1 MRLIVRQGDRVI
13 NEFRFDAGP
22 VRIGRHVASHVCL
35 PDKSVSK
42 QHAVLYCVED
52 AQWVAEDLD
61 SANKTYLNNKPIHK
75 AKIKT
80 GDILRICDFNIEV
93 NFNEV
98 AAEQEVAPVEKP
110 APVQTTEVKSAVA
123 TTVAGKSISGLTA
136 AGQTAAG
143 QTAAGKTV
151 AGKPAADK
159 SGETRRA
166 SSLLARDAQIIARK
180 PGAEKP
186 APIRF
191 QGERAA
197 DFLKSITQISRA
209 ENIDGVLSA
218 LLEIIPKQFKTYQIW
233 CTLRASTDG
242 PMTVNTGIGRDGKP
256 IDFNALKIKEKVE
269 EAMANGEFLLFVF
282 SRDPNQEDRTSVRSV
297 LIAPVVSA
305 AGCFGAVY
313 VNNNFLDDHYNLGD
327 LDYLMLLTMHAAT
340 VLERFKTS

>member
-1 MRLIVRQGDRVI
+1 LRLIVRQGDRVI

-42 QHAVLYCVED
+42 QHAVIYCVED
-52 AQWVAEDLD
+52 AQWIAEDLD

-80 GDILRICDFNIEV
+80 GDILRICDYNIEV

-98 AAEQEVAPVEKP
+98 VVEQKPVI
-110 APVQTTEVKSAVA
+110 TEN
-123 TTVAGKSISGLTA
+123 TVAKSPAATAAGKTMAGQTA
-136 AGQTAAG
+136 AGQIAAG

-151 AGKPAADK
+151 TGKPVADV
-159 SGETRRA
+159 SGETRKGTL
-166 SSLLARDAQIIARK
+166 LLARDAQIIARK

-186 APIRF
+186 SPIRF
-191 QGERAA
+191 PGERAA

-209 ENIDGVLSA
+209 ENIDAVLA
-218 LLEIIPKQFKTYQIW
+218 ILLEILPKQFKSYQLW
-233 CTLRASTDG
+233 CALRTSTDG

-256 IDFNALKIKEKVE
+256 IDFNVLKIKEKID
-269 EAMANGEFLLFVF
+269 EAIADGEFLLFVF

-297 LIAPVVSA
+297 LIAPVISA
-305 AGCFGAVY
+305 AGCFGAIY
-313 VNNNFLDDHYNLGD
+313 INNCFLDDHYNLGD
-327 LDYLMLLTMHAAT
+327 LDYLMMLMMHTAT
-340 VLERFKTS
+340 VLERFK

>member
-1 MRLIVRQGDRVI
+1 LRLVVRQGDRVI

-42 QHAVLYCVED
+42 QHAVIYCVED
-52 AQWVAEDLD
+52 AQWMAEDLD

-75 AKIKT
+75 AKIKA
-80 GDILRICDFNIEV
+80 GDILRICDYNIEV
-93 NFNEV
+93 SFNEIAV
-98 AAEQEVAPVEKP
+98 EQKPAPAEKP
-110 APVQTTEVKSAVA
+110 APVQTAEVKSSAA
-123 TTVAGKSISGLTA
+123 TTV
-136 AGQTAAG
+136 
-143 QTAAGKTV
+143 AGKTV
-151 AGKPAADK
+151 AGKPAKDK

-166 SSLLARDAQIIARK
+166 SALLARDAQIIARR

-209 ENIDGVLSA
+209 ENIDGLLTT
-218 LLEIIPKQFKTYQIW
+218 LLEIIPKQFKAYQIW
-233 CTLRASTDG
+233 CTLRTATDG
-242 PMTVNTGIGRDGKP
+242 PMTANSGIGRDGKP
-256 IDFNALKIKEKVE
+256 VDFNTLKINEKID
-269 EAMANGEFLLFVF
+269 EAIANGEFLLFVF
-282 SRDPNQEDRTSVRSV
+282 SRLPDQEDKTSVRSV
-297 LIAPVVSA
+297 LIAPVVSS

-313 VNNNFLDDHYNLGD
+313 LNNCFLDDHYNLGD

>member
-1 MRLIVRQGDRVI
+1 LRLVIRQGDRVI

-42 QHAVLYCVED
+42 QHAVIYCVED

-80 GDILRICDFNIEV
+80 GDILRICDFSIEV

-98 AAEQEVAPVEKP
+98 AVEQKPAPVEEP
-110 APVQTTEVKSAVA
+110 APVQTAEVKSSAA
-123 TTVAGKSISGLTA
+123 TTV
-136 AGQTAAG
+136 
-143 QTAAGKTV
+143 AGKTV
-151 AGKPAADK
+151 AGKLAQDK

-166 SSLLARDAQIIARK
+166 SAMLARDAQIIARK

-209 ENIDGVLSA
+209 ENINGLFTT
-218 LLEIIPKQFKTYQIW
+218 LLETIPKQFKAYQIW
-233 CTLRASTDG
+233 CTLRAATEG
-242 PMTVNTGIGRDGKP
+242 PMTVNAGIGRDGKP
-256 IDFNALKIKEKVE
+256 LDFDALKIKEKID

-297 LIAPVVSA
+297 LIAPVVSS

-313 VNNNFLDDHYNLGD
+313 VNNSFLDDHYNLGD
-327 LDYLMLLTMHAAT
+327 LDYLMMLMMHTAT
-340 VLERFKTS
+340 VLERFKTP

>member
-80 GDILRICDFNIEV
+80 GDILRICDFSIEV

-110 APVQTTEVKSAVA
+110 APVQTTEVKSSAA
-123 TTVAGKSISGLTA
+123 TTVAGKTF
-136 AGQTAAG
+136 
-143 QTAAGKTV
+143 
-151 AGKPAADK
+151 AGKPAQDK

-166 SSLLARDAQIIARK
+166 SALLARDAQIIARK

-233 CTLRASTDG
+233 CTLRTSTDG

-256 IDFNALKIKEKVE
+256 IDFNTLKIKEKID

-282 SRDPNQEDRTSVRSV
+282 SRDPSQEDKTSVRSV
-297 LIAPVVSA
+297 LIAPVVSS

-313 VNNNFLDDHYNLGD
+313 VNNSFLDDHYNLGA